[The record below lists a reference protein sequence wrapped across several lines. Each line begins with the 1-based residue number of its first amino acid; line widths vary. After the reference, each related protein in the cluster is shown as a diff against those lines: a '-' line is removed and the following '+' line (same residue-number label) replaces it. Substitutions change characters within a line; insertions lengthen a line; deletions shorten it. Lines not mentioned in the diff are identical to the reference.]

1 MTNDLIEKIITN
13 PLFLKLK
20 GVVENNSFHNY
31 EDVYSHLVKTKDIAL
46 REITGDFINNPDAI
60 EDFLNFIN
68 EDFHG
73 MKRGDIMILI
83 ALLHDIGKILPLVF
97 TDSSGTTY
105 CPGHEYEGSKIVGK
119 LLKDL
124 NLPEEVIGYISKVIK
139 FHDTYNKSY
148 MESKKGWLM
157 NILIRD
163 MQGRADGLYLEAMF
177 NIYCDCYTSAP
188 YQTAKDMLIKV
199 FNEPSLYHKEIYVI
213 T

>member
-1 MTNDLIEKIITN
+1 MIEEYINKIIEN

-20 GVVENNSFHNY
+20 EVVENNGSHNH
-31 EDVYSHLVKTKDIAL
+31 EPVYSHLIKTKDIAL
-46 REITGDFINNPDAI
+46 REIKADFITNPRAKNS
-60 EDFLNFIN
+60 FLKFVN
-68 EDFHG
+68 EDLHG

-124 NLPEEVIGYISKVIK
+124 SIPEEVIDYISQVIK

-157 NILIRD
+157 NILIKD

-177 NIYCDCYTSAP
+177 NIYCDCYGAAP
-188 YQTAKDMLIKV
+188 YQTAKDMLIRV
-199 FNEPSLYHKEIYVI
+199 FNEPLLYQKQVYVI